1 MAVWRPSWRR
11 SVSIC
16 RYRFWP
22 TSVCIHC
29 YQKDDPL
36 WSARILQTNPQAIK
50 TVHARYLS
58 SGADVITT
66 ATYQATLAGFVKYL
80 DLKSEEAAQLLQS
93 GVYLAK
99 EAVAEFLSESR
110 NSERRKPLIAG
121 SIGPYGV
128 FLHDRSEYSG
138 NYVDSMTKEE
148 LKAWHRPQMQ
158 SLITAG
164 VDLIAMETIPSQK
177 EGEALVE
184 LLREFPNAKAWLSF
198 SAKDG
203 KCISHGENFD
213 DAVKFPIKSDQL
225 VAVGINC
232 CCPDI
237 ISPLLM
243 SANKTRGTKIGWI
256 VYPNSGETWNPNT
269 HYISS
274 LEREPVNNQLAKF
287 ALEWKEL
294 GAKWIV
300 KSDVSIS
307 QASGCSTWLTGIAP
321 NFALPLWV
329 TSGASTSMST

>member
-1 MAVWRPSWRR
+1 MDGRPE
-11 SVSIC
+11 VTVIDGGLA
-16 RYRFWP
+16 
-22 TSVCIHC
+22 TELEAGGVDL
-29 YQKDDPL
+29 QDDPL

-128 FLHDRSEYSG
+128 FLHDGSEYSG

-184 LLREFPNAKAWLSF
+184 LLREFPNTKAWLSF

-269 HYISS
+269 HW
-274 LEREPVNNQLAKF
+274 ERKPVNNQLAKF

-294 GAKWIV
+294 GAKWIG
-300 KSDVSIS
+300 
-307 QASGCSTWLTGIAP
+307 GCCRTTPADIAELRATL
-321 NFALPLWV
+321 ALDLSPD
-329 TSGASTSMST
+329 